1 MLSKLW
7 QKERY
12 ESPAQVS
19 GQALLAKSLEMKNR
33 NIVKFYKKNFKFYDI
48 TAILLIW
55 HSMRNLEYL
64 VPQVVASKLKKYRF
78 SGFFSDNAL

>member
-7 QKERY
+7 QKERN

-33 NIVKFYKKNFKFYDI
+33 NIVKFYKEHFKFYDI
-48 TAILLIW
+48 TAILQI
-55 HSMRNLEYL
+55 
-64 VPQVVASKLKKYRF
+64 
-78 SGFFSDNAL
+78 

>member
-7 QKERY
+7 QKERN

-19 GQALLAKSLEMKNR
+19 GQALLAKSLEMKNS

-48 TAILLIW
+48 TAILQI
-55 HSMRNLEYL
+55 
-64 VPQVVASKLKKYRF
+64 
-78 SGFFSDNAL
+78 

>member
-55 HSMRNLEYL
+55 HIINLEYL
-64 VPQVVASKLKKYRF
+64 VPQVVGPKLKKYSF
-78 SGFFSDNAL
+78 QIFVSDNAL

>member
-33 NIVKFYKKNFKFYDI
+33 NIVKFYKEHFKFYDI

-55 HSMRNLEYL
+55 HIINLEYL
-64 VPQVVASKLKKYRF
+64 VPQVVASKLKKYSF
-78 SGFFSDNAL
+78 QFFVSDNAL